1 MKSILNYLCLAC
13 LLAVAGC
20 NDAFMDRFPR
30 HSVTQEDF
38 FKTVEDLKTYTNGF
52 YAYLDIRLDDGVCD
66 NVSVYGGSRS
76 DLSQMIYGGLTPDN
90 VSAGVWD
97 WSAIRNVNYFLT
109 YASGAEGP
117 EEEINHYIGFG
128 RLMRAYLYYEK
139 VKMFGDVPWYD
150 RPLTDADTEE
160 LYKTQDSRVF
170 VVDKIM
176 EDLDFAVKNM
186 QPAEDRT
193 MFGVWAARTLQ
204 ARIAL
209 HEGTFRKYHGI
220 EGADD
225 FLKVAEEASGDVLA
239 NGGFSL
245 HSENYQ
251 SLFNSQEL
259 KDNSEMILFRE
270 HTAAL
275 SKFTAYNV
283 LDLNWGLSRDL
294 VDSYLMLD
302 GTPFTSLPGN
312 ETMTF
317 DKQFENRD
325 LRLTQTS
332 VYPGWIDIK
341 FGVPYLCKPPYGGYG
356 QIKFYPDTPEQCFY
370 YACVSDIPLLRL
382 GEVMLIYAEAKAELG
397 TLTDEDLNNT
407 VNLLRR
413 RGGIEVPLTR
423 ESANGTIDPVL
434 EQMYPNVSGANKGVI
449 LEIRRERRVELAC
462 EGFRYDDLMRWKCGE
477 LMARP
482 GEGMYVP
489 ALGAY
494 DVTGDGVLDIA
505 ILNEASDKGPI
516 ADLPEEVQNSLIIH
530 ALKDENGDATF
541 YLEHGDSGRIR
552 FRQDRDG
559 TRAWKDQ
566 YYYYPIPQEQIR
578 LNPNLKQPSTW

>member
-13 LLAVAGC
+13 LLTAAGC

-186 QPAEDRT
+186 LPAEDRT

-245 HSENYQ
+245 HSGSYQ

-275 SKFTAYNV
+275 SEFTAYNV

-356 QIKFYPDTPEQCFY
+356 QIKFYPDT
-370 YACVSDIPLLRL
+370 L
-382 GEVMLIYAEAKAELG
+382 
-397 TLTDEDLNNT
+397 
-407 VNLLRR
+407 
-413 RGGIEVPLTR
+413 
-423 ESANGTIDPVL
+423 
-434 EQMYPNVSGANKGVI
+434 
-449 LEIRRERRVELAC
+449 
-462 EGFRYDDLMRWKCGE
+462 
-477 LMARP
+477 
-482 GEGMYVP
+482 
-489 ALGAY
+489 
-494 DVTGDGVLDIA
+494 
-505 ILNEASDKGPI
+505 
-516 ADLPEEVQNSLIIH
+516 
-530 ALKDENGDATF
+530 
-541 YLEHGDSGRIR
+541 
-552 FRQDRDG
+552 
-559 TRAWKDQ
+559 
-566 YYYYPIPQEQIR
+566 
-578 LNPNLKQPSTW
+578 